1 MKKNAILG
9 ATLSV
14 FALALALAIP
24 AAAQQAAKVDG
35 SWDVSMT
42 APNGNTFTQTI
53 VFQQDGN
60 NLKGTMKG
68 RRGDSPVEGKVDGNK
83 ITFTVTRDTPN
94 GERKIEY
101 NGTVDGDSIKGTV
114 KFGDNERDWTAKRS
128 APASTPNQ

>member
-1 MKKNAILG
+1 MKRNAILW
-9 ATLSV
+9 ATLCLFV
-14 FALALALAIP
+14 FALALAGSTP
-24 AAAQQAAKVDG
+24 AQQAAKVDG

-42 APNGNTFTQTI
+42 APNGNTFTQTV

-68 RRGDSPVEGKVDGNK
+68 RRGESPVEGKVDGNK
-83 ITFTVTRDTPN
+83 ISFTVTRDTPN

-114 KFGDNERDWTAKRS
+114 KFGENERDWTAKRS
-128 APASTPNQ
+128 APDSAPKQ

>member
-1 MKKNAILG
+1 MKNNAIWG

-14 FALALALAIP
+14 LALALALAIP

-42 APNGNTFTQTI
+42 APNGNTFTQTL

-101 NGTVDGDSIKGTV
+101 NGTVDGDSIKGKV
-114 KFGDNERDWTAKRS
+114 KFGENERDWTAKRS